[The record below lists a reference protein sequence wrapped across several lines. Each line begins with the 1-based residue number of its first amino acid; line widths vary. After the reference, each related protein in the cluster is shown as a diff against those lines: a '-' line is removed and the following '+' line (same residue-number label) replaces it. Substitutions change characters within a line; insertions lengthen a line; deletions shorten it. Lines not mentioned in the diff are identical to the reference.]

1 METQTH
7 NPTDGIYAPVGD
19 YVHALEIRSRATSQI
34 ALPQDA
40 CDAVYATDRHEQSIS
55 NMTQVS
61 LTGDNVSGT
70 TAVPSWGR

>member
-34 ALPQDA
+34 ALP
-40 CDAVYATDRHEQSIS
+40 
-55 NMTQVS
+55 
-61 LTGDNVSGT
+61 
-70 TAVPSWGR
+70 